1 MTVEELINL
10 GACGAG
16 SALGSNLSGGCLQQ
30 IQAAAS
36 IWALSPSFTFDPAR
50 DLDLAYVQ
58 EIQEQGNLIV
68 LRGINSFEENGN
80 ADAIETLEDD
90 TQEVTNEGKYMFM
103 ATYKKGLYNNR
114 VLHSLKGFGSWKI
127 AIVDK
132 AGAIFM
138 TQNANGVAQ
147 GFNTGMIQPEKMVF
161 ASNTVSAKEALKFQ
175 FLDRFEVDENYV
187 FIERGNLDFDPR
199 LVDGVTQV
207 KLTIP
212 VTPADGNTTIRVKI
226 VRDQDN
232 KSPILDLELADFLLM
247 KNNATEAITAYTPVA
262 GDDTLY
268 DLTVAA
274 LATNDV
280 LSLSLYNSVD
290 NRAVVNKNGNL
301 YRSNTV
307 SKTIG

>member
-16 SALGSNLSGGCLQQ
+16 AALGSNLSGGCLQQ
-30 IQAAAS
+30 IQAASS

-50 DLDLAYVQ
+50 ELNLAYVQ
-58 EIQEQGNLIV
+58 EIQATGNLIV

-114 VLHSLKGFGSWKI
+114 VLHSLKGFGGWKI

-138 TQNANGVAQ
+138 TQNANGIAQ
-147 GFNTGMIQPEKMVF
+147 GFNTGMIQPEKMTF
-161 ASNTVSAKEALKFQ
+161 ASNTVAAKEALKFQ

-187 FIERGNLDFDPR
+187 FIERANLDFDPR
-199 LVDGVTQV
+199 LVDGITEVR
-207 KLTIP
+207 LTIP
-212 VTPADGNTTIRVKI
+212 VNPANADTSIRVKA
-226 VRDQDN
+226 VRDQDG
-232 KSPILDLELADFLLM
+232 KSPILDLEFGDFLLK
-247 KNNATEAITAYTPVA
+247 KNNVTDNPTAKAAVA
-262 GDDTLY
+262 GDTTLS

-274 LATNDV
+274 LSTNDV
-280 LSLSLYNSVD
+280 LELSLYDSANNRSVI
-290 NRAVVNKNGNL
+290 NKNGNL
-301 YRSNTV
+301 YKSVTV
-307 SKTIG
+307 SKTVA